1 MKPLTLVA
9 AISIVMLALPVAA
22 HAQGGGRGLDTKKE
36 EVVPNPERKK
46 AEEKAY
52 NDSLSRVP
60 AKEFDPWQNVR
71 EKAPEE
77 KPTASKKKPPQKKP
91 DRQP

>member
-1 MKPLTLVA
+1 MKPLTLAA

-22 HAQGGGRGLDTKKE
+22 HAQGGGRGLDTQKKE
-36 EVVPNPERKK
+36 IVVNPEKTK

-52 NDSLSRVP
+52 NDALKRVP

-71 EKAPEE
+71 EKAPDE
-77 KPTASKKKPPQKKP
+77 KPSASKKKPPQKKP
-91 DRQP
+91 ERQP